1 MNLEEDVYFDMDTAV
16 PLGMIVNELISNSL
30 KHAFPD
36 GKTGEIRIKLRRE
49 KNKRSRD
56 DKIGFKSKE
65 RKNTSYTLTVS
76 DNGIGIPESID
87 LENSS
92 TLGMQLV
99 TILIDQLDG
108 ELQLKRDP
116 GTEFIIRITV
126 EENS

>member
-1 MNLEEDVYFDMDTAV
+1 MDLV
-16 PLGMIVNELISNSL
+16 
-30 KHAFPD
+30 
-36 GKTGEIRIKLRRE
+36 
-49 KNKRSRD
+49 
-56 DKIGFKSKE
+56 GF
-65 RKNTSYTLTVS
+65 SYTLTFQIMDWYTWS
-76 DNGIGIPESID
+76 

-108 ELQLKRDP
+108 ELQLKRGP